1 MSVAQTHRQDMLDR
15 QLLRDLLRRTSA
27 VPTLAGDGVLPAPEL
42 AAGDQSVEP
51 RVRPRAPS
59 RPAERRTG

>member
-1 MSVAQTHRQDMLDR
+1 MLDR